1 MKPSVSRDV
10 ILSVMLV
17 ITVEALV
24 SLLTLPAPMV
34 EVRITASAVASALTR
49 TASGAKLSS
58 VI

>member
-1 MKPSVSRDV
+1 
-10 ILSVMLV
+10 MLV

-34 EVRITASAVASALTR
+34 EVRITACAVASALIR
-49 TASGAKLSS
+49 TASGAKLSP

>member
-1 MKPSVSRDV
+1 VKPSVSGDV

-49 TASGAKLSS
+49 TASGAS
-58 VI
+58 